1 MLNKWFRDSRYDALL
16 DRLVSVAQMV
26 SKLNERV
33 AQLELEGLSNKEDA
47 PEPLDKLLTT
57 NDGLLSY
64 KKLLNRRNGEDD
76 DRN

>member
-57 NDGLLSY
+57 EDGLLSY

-76 DRN
+76 N

>member
-16 DRLVSVAQMV
+16 ERLASVAQMV

-57 NDGLLSY
+57 EDGLLSY

-76 DRN
+76 N

>member
-16 DRLVSVAQMV
+16 DRLASVAQMV
-26 SKLNERV
+26 VKLNERV
-33 AQLELEGLSNKEDA
+33 AQLELEGLSNTEDA

-57 NDGLLSY
+57 EDGLLSY

-76 DRN
+76 N

>member
-76 DRN
+76 N

>member
-16 DRLVSVAQMV
+16 ERLASVAQMV

-57 NDGLLSY
+57 KDGLLSY

>member
-16 DRLVSVAQMV
+16 DRLASVAQMV

-57 NDGLLSY
+57 EDGLLSY

-76 DRN
+76 N

>member
-16 DRLVSVAQMV
+16 ERLASVAQMV
-26 SKLNERV
+26 VKLNERV

-57 NDGLLSY
+57 EDGLLSY

-76 DRN
+76 N

>member
-16 DRLVSVAQMV
+16 ERLVSVAQMV

-57 NDGLLSY
+57 EDGLLSY

-76 DRN
+76 N

>member
-1 MLNKWFRDSRYDALL
+1 MLKNWFKDSRYDALL
-16 DRLVSVAQMV
+16 DRMASVAQMV

-33 AQLELEGLSNKEDA
+33 AQLELEGLSNNEDA

-64 KKLLNRRNGEDD
+64 KKLLDRRNGKDV
-76 DRN
+76 DRD

>member
-16 DRLVSVAQMV
+16 DRLASVAQMV
-26 SKLNERV
+26 VKLNERV

-57 NDGLLSY
+57 EDGLLSY

-76 DRN
+76 N